1 MVNIAH
7 SSDCWTLQ
15 GVWSSNTSFLDN
27 LLLTGSSMKG
37 LASVDG
43 EDDIEKASEDLDAV
57 YNEGDDEDDEDDLD
71 DLEDDDEDF
80 DDEDDDELDE
90 FDDDEDFDDEE

>member
-43 EDDIEKASEDLDAV
+43 EDDSEDLDAV
-57 YNEGDDEDDEDDLD
+57 YNEGDDDDDEDDLE
-71 DLEDDDEDF
+71 DLEDD
-80 DDEDDDELDE
+80 DDDELDE